1 MTGPFPVREERDSAV
16 DFASMSLL
24 PVVDVEEQVIP
35 AIVERIVRELKPLR
49 IILFGSYAR
58 GQAERGSDVDLLV
71 VLDYVDDRREV
82 QGAIESAL
90 EGLDAPKDV
99 IVVTP
104 DEIARR
110 GRVIGTVL
118 EPALREGR
126 VLYRRSDDAGAA
138 MSQEVSLEERLGAT
152 RHWLRLARRDLASAR
167 TLASAAEPDPAGAC
181 FFAQQAAEKMLESAA
196 LWSGLEAP
204 RTHNLDQLRDLLPG
218 EWSAKSAFPHLLHLS
233 RWAAHGRYPGPWPEP
248 TDADAR
254 EAITDAT
261 AIQSAIAADLS
272 ARGLPAE
279 EPSA

>member
-90 EGLDAPKDV
+90 GGLDAPKDV

-138 MSQEVSLEERLGAT
+138 MS
-152 RHWLRLARRDLASAR
+152 
-167 TLASAAEPDPAGAC
+167 
-181 FFAQQAAEKMLESAA
+181 
-196 LWSGLEAP
+196 
-204 RTHNLDQLRDLLPG
+204 
-218 EWSAKSAFPHLLHLS
+218 
-233 RWAAHGRYPGPWPEP
+233 
-248 TDADAR
+248 
-254 EAITDAT
+254 
-261 AIQSAIAADLS
+261 
-272 ARGLPAE
+272 
-279 EPSA
+279 